1 MLQILSLVLPGIT
14 IENGIEGEFDPQLRW
29 GRICE
34 SDGGNGRR
42 WCYNTI
48 AAGIIS
54 IFTAIFLLQLDA
66 LVPCFNDHRVS

>member
-1 MLQILSLVLPGIT
+1 LSLVLPGIT
-14 IENGIEGEFDPQLRW
+14 IENGIEGEFHPDGTW

-42 WCYNTI
+42 WCYNAI

-54 IFTAIFLLQLDA
+54 TFTAIFLLQLDA
-66 LVPCFNDHRVS
+66 LAPCFNDHRVS